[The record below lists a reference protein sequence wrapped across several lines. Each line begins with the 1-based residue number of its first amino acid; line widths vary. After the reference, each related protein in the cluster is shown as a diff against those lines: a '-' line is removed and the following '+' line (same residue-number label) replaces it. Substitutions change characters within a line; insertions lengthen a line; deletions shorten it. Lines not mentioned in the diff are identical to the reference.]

1 MRRDA
6 GVVDDDVDVAGE
18 LGGTGDRCG
27 VGDVE
32 LYRYRPG
39 QVDGLGSA
47 GAGVDR
53 GPRATSCSANRRPSP
68 RFAPVTRA
76 TTSSVF
82 MVFSGLV
89 LQWF

>member
-53 GPRATSCSANRRPSP
+53 GPRATSCS
-68 RFAPVTRA
+68 